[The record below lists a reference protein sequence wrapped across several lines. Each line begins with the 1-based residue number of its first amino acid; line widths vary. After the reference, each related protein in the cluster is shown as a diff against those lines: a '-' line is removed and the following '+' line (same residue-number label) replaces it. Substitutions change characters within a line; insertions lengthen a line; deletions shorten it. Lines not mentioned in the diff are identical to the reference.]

1 MNHSI
6 HRSIHRVSVVI
17 VTYRSRSTIAAALAP
32 LEQAVRHNTIE
43 CIIVDNASGD
53 GTADFVATHYPWVR
67 LIRSTENLGFGRGCN
82 AGFAAATSDYVLF
95 LNPDAV
101 IEPAAMQSLVDV
113 LAANPDAAAVGPATL
128 VGPASAAAISEAK
141 CADGNRPLQ
150 MAGMLPTPRSL
161 IASALNRPNAFP
173 ARRAILPGEAPFQTN
188 WICGAIMMF
197 RADAFRALGGFD
209 PRFFLYFEET
219 DLCLRAARA
228 GYELWATGTATARHI
243 CGVSARASGEMVESG
258 CIAEHFYRSRA
269 YYLSRNF
276 GRVAASAT
284 EGSLAAILGVR
295 RVIKHLLGRRGGAG
309 IHDQGPPST
318 AAAAE
323 PAHERWQPVG

>member
-1 MNHSI
+1 MNYEISGPT
-6 HRSIHRVSVVI
+6 RRVSVVI

-67 LIRSTENLGFGRGCN
+67 LIRSAENLGFGRGCN
-82 AGFAAATSDYVLF
+82 AGFAAANSDYVLF

-101 IEPAAMQSLVDV
+101 IEPTAIQSLLDV
-113 LAANPDAAAVGPATL
+113 LVANPNAAAVGPATL
-128 VGPASAAAISEAK
+128 VGPASLAAISEAS
-141 CADGNRPLQ
+141 CADGNGSLQ

-161 IASALNRPNAFP
+161 IASALHRPNAFP
-173 ARRAILPGEAPFQTN
+173 ARRMIIPGDAPFQTN

-228 GYELWATGTATARHI
+228 GYELWATGAATARHI
-243 CGVSARASGEMVESG
+243 CGVSARASGEIIESG
-258 CIAEHFYRSRA
+258 CISEHFYRSRA

-276 GRVAASAT
+276 GPVAATAT
-284 EGSLAAILGVR
+284 EGSLAAIMGVR
-295 RVIKHLLGRRGGAG
+295 RVVKHLLGRRVGAV
-309 IHDQGPPST
+309 IHDRAPGGP

-323 PAHERWQPVG
+323 PAHARWQAAG

>member
-1 MNHSI
+1 MNYQNS
-6 HRSIHRVSVVI
+6 RSTRRVSVVI

-67 LIRSTENLGFGRGCN
+67 LIRSAENLGFGRGCN
-82 AGFAAATSDYVLF
+82 AGFAAATSDHVLF

-101 IEPAAMQSLVDV
+101 IEPAAIQSLVDV
-113 LAANPDAAAVGPATL
+113 LAANPNAAAVGPATL
-128 VGPASAAAISEAK
+128 VGPASLAAMSEANH
-141 CADGNRPLQ
+141 ADGNGSLQ

-173 ARRAILPGEAPFQTN
+173 SRRAIIPGDAPFQTN

-243 CGVSARASGEMVESG
+243 CGVSARASGERVESG

-276 GRVAASAT
+276 GRVAATAT
-284 EGSLAAILGVR
+284 EGALAAILGAGLVTKR
-295 RVIKHLLGRRGGAG
+295 LLGRRGGAVTP
-309 IHDQGPPST
+309 DQAPVGT
-318 AAAAE
+318 AAVAE
-323 PAHERWQPVG
+323 PAHARWQPAG